1 MSDDFDEYIFEDE
14 EEVLR
19 PRDSK
24 IDEVKDLLMANYF
37 PIDGTEVYY
46 GRQLEILLERD
57 FFHWITKKA
66 LNELVLESKIA

>member
-1 MSDDFDEYIFEDE
+1 MSDDFDEYIFEEE

-37 PIDGTEVYY
+37 PFDGTEVYY
-46 GRQLEILLERD
+46 GQQLEILLERQ
-57 FFHWITKKA
+57 FFHWIKKA
-66 LNELVLESKIA
+66 EVGL